1 MFICM
6 VDGDGSG
13 SQEREKSNGKDE
25 REMTA
30 KYAFKQSIPIMAG
43 YIVLGMG
50 FGVLLEAKGYGVLWA
65 IAMSVFIYAGSMQY
79 VAIDLIT
86 GGAPVIAT
94 ALMTLMVNARHLFYG
109 ISMLDKYKDTGKYKP
124 YLILALTDETYSL
137 VCSGEIPDGVDK
149 NKYYFLVSLFDQIY
163 WVLGSVAGSVLGS
176 VLNFNTTGID
186 FSMTALFLVV
196 FVEQWKST
204 KDHKSAITGVVA
216 SVVCLLI
223 FGAGNFVI
231 PAMISITVI
240 LLLMKKGRKS
250 SDDVTDD
257 CAECG
262 SEKMMQTGKD
272 KREEISHV

>member
-1 MFICM
+1 MEKLRR
-6 VDGDGSG
+6 VG
-13 SQEREKSNGKDE
+13 EKSNGKDE

-86 GGAPVIAT
+86 GGASVIAV

-137 VCSGEIPDGVDK
+137 VCSGEIPDGVDR

-176 VLNFNTTGID
+176 VMNFNQI
-186 FSMTALFLVV
+186 
-196 FVEQWKST
+196 K
-204 KDHKSAITGVVA
+204 
-216 SVVCLLI
+216 
-223 FGAGNFVI
+223 
-231 PAMISITVI
+231 
-240 LLLMKKGRKS
+240 
-250 SDDVTDD
+250 
-257 CAECG
+257 
-262 SEKMMQTGKD
+262 
-272 KREEISHV
+272 

>member
-1 MFICM
+1 MEKLRR
-6 VDGDGSG
+6 VG
-13 SQEREKSNGKDE
+13 EKSNGKDE

-86 GGAPVIAT
+86 GGASVIAV

-124 YLILALTDETYSL
+124 YLIRALTDETYSL
-137 VCSGEIPDGVDK
+137 VCSGEIPDGVDR

-176 VLNFNTTGID
+176 VLNFNQI
-186 FSMTALFLVV
+186 
-196 FVEQWKST
+196 K
-204 KDHKSAITGVVA
+204 
-216 SVVCLLI
+216 
-223 FGAGNFVI
+223 
-231 PAMISITVI
+231 
-240 LLLMKKGRKS
+240 
-250 SDDVTDD
+250 
-257 CAECG
+257 
-262 SEKMMQTGKD
+262 
-272 KREEISHV
+272 

>member
-1 MFICM
+1 MEKLRRA
-6 VDGDGSG
+6 G
-13 SQEREKSNGKDE
+13 EKSNGKDE

-86 GGAPVIAT
+86 GGASVIAA

-137 VCSGEIPDGVDK
+137 VCSEEIPDGVDR

-176 VLNFNTTGID
+176 VLNFNQI
-186 FSMTALFLVV
+186 
-196 FVEQWKST
+196 K
-204 KDHKSAITGVVA
+204 
-216 SVVCLLI
+216 
-223 FGAGNFVI
+223 
-231 PAMISITVI
+231 
-240 LLLMKKGRKS
+240 
-250 SDDVTDD
+250 
-257 CAECG
+257 
-262 SEKMMQTGKD
+262 
-272 KREEISHV
+272 

>member
-1 MFICM
+1 M
-6 VDGDGSG
+6 
-13 SQEREKSNGKDE
+13 
-25 REMTA
+25 MTA
-30 KYAFKQSIPIMAG
+30 KYAFKQSVPIMAG

-50 FGVLLEAKGYGVLWA
+50 FGVLLESKGYGVLWA

-79 VAIDLIT
+79 VAINLIT
-86 GGAPVIAT
+86 GGASLIAT

-109 ISMLDKYKDTGKYKP
+109 ISMLDKYKNTGKYKP
-124 YLILALTDETYSL
+124 YLIFALTDETYSL
-137 VCSGEIPDGVDK
+137 VCSGTIPEGVDR

-163 WVLGSVAGSVLGS
+163 WVIGSVIGSVVGS
-176 VLNFNTTGID
+176 VLNFNTAGID

-204 KDHKSAITGVVA
+204 KDHASAITGVAA

-240 LLLMKKGRKS
+240 LLLMRKFRK
-250 SDDVTDD
+250 
-257 CAECG
+257 G
-262 SEKMMQTGKD
+262 SEEAAEKG
-272 KREEISHV
+272 EVEHV

>member
-1 MFICM
+1 MEKLRR
-6 VDGDGSG
+6 VG
-13 SQEREKSNGKDE
+13 EKSNGKDE

-30 KYAFKQSIPIMAG
+30 KYAFKQSIPIIAG

-86 GGAPVIAT
+86 GGASVIAV

-137 VCSGEIPDGVDK
+137 VCSGEIPDGVDR

-176 VLNFNTTGID
+176 VLNFNQI
-186 FSMTALFLVV
+186 
-196 FVEQWKST
+196 K
-204 KDHKSAITGVVA
+204 
-216 SVVCLLI
+216 
-223 FGAGNFVI
+223 
-231 PAMISITVI
+231 
-240 LLLMKKGRKS
+240 
-250 SDDVTDD
+250 
-257 CAECG
+257 
-262 SEKMMQTGKD
+262 
-272 KREEISHV
+272 

>member
-1 MFICM
+1 MEKLRRA
-6 VDGDGSG
+6 G
-13 SQEREKSNGKDE
+13 EKSNGKDE
-25 REMTA
+25 REITA

-86 GGAPVIAT
+86 GGASVIAA

-137 VCSGEIPDGVDK
+137 VCSGEIPDGVDR

-176 VLNFNTTGID
+176 VLNFNQI
-186 FSMTALFLVV
+186 
-196 FVEQWKST
+196 K
-204 KDHKSAITGVVA
+204 
-216 SVVCLLI
+216 
-223 FGAGNFVI
+223 
-231 PAMISITVI
+231 
-240 LLLMKKGRKS
+240 
-250 SDDVTDD
+250 
-257 CAECG
+257 
-262 SEKMMQTGKD
+262 
-272 KREEISHV
+272 

>member
-1 MFICM
+1 MEKLRRA
-6 VDGDGSG
+6 G
-13 SQEREKSNGKDE
+13 EKSNGKDE

-86 GGAPVIAT
+86 GGASVIAA

-137 VCSGEIPDGVDK
+137 VCSGEIPDGVDR

-176 VLNFNTTGID
+176 VLNFN
-186 FSMTALFLVV
+186 
-196 FVEQWKST
+196 
-204 KDHKSAITGVVA
+204 
-216 SVVCLLI
+216 
-223 FGAGNFVI
+223 
-231 PAMISITVI
+231 
-240 LLLMKKGRKS
+240 
-250 SDDVTDD
+250 
-257 CAECG
+257 
-262 SEKMMQTGKD
+262 
-272 KREEISHV
+272 